1 MSYKGKI
8 LISNSSIITDEFN
21 KSVVFMIDHDSTGAF
36 GLAVNKK
43 SEFKITEIITGIP
56 SIYSEVDLYWGGPV
70 DKTFISILHDKIDYH
85 EPGLKVI
92 NGVYLS
98 RSFELLTE
106 LLSSNNSNFRIY
118 QGYSGWS
125 AGQLEQEFQ
134 RKSWVSHESKADFI
148 FPNDPEKVWREA
160 LKSKGGIYKY
170 FAEHTKDPLLN

>member
-21 KSVVFMIDHDSTGAF
+21 KSVIFVIDHDKTGAF

-43 SEFKITEIITGIP
+43 SEFKITEILTGIP
-56 SIYSEVDLYWGGPV
+56 IDYSNVDIYWGGPV
-70 DKTFISILHDKIDYH
+70 DKTFISILHDNRNYPD
-85 EPGLKVI
+85 PGLKVI
-92 NGVYLS
+92 DGVYLS
-98 RSFELLTE
+98 RSFELLME
-106 LLSSNNSNFRIY
+106 LLSSNDSNYRIY

-125 AGQLEQEFQ
+125 GGQLEQEFQ
-134 RKSWVSHESKADFI
+134 RKSWVSHQANSGFV